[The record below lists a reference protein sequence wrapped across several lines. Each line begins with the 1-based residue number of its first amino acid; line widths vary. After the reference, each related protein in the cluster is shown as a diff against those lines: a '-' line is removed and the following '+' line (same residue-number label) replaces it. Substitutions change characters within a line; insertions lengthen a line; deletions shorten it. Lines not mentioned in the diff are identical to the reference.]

1 MTRSF
6 SRTKIV
12 ATVGP
17 ACSSE
22 EVLLELMKAGVNVFR
37 LNFSHGGQEDKQA
50 IIDRVRKL
58 NSDHGFTTALLADLQ
73 GPKIRLGRMAN
84 GPVQLI
90 AGQTLQITTKQ
101 DLGTSSRLSI
111 SYDAFARD
119 VRPGDT
125 VLIDDGKLELKVMS
139 TNRVDTAVLEVVHGG
154 EVLENKGVNFPD
166 TEVSTESLTEK
177 DKADLDFIVEND
189 FDWVAL
195 SFVRTS
201 LDIRA
206 LKEFMKERGKAI
218 KTIAKIEKPQ
228 AVRKI
233 DEIIREADGV
243 MIARGDL
250 GVELPMETVPMVQK
264 SIVEKCI
271 RAARPVIIATQ
282 MMESMIES
290 ARPTRAEVTD
300 VANAVLD
307 GADAVMLS
315 AETAVGQHP
324 VLVVKTMQKVL
335 ASIEKEHSIYGKDL
349 LPDEDSPTYLSDAIC
364 YNAAEVAGDVNARA
378 IVGMTRSGYTAFMC
392 SSYRPRARIFIFS
405 DNPKIINVLSLVW
418 GVQCFH
424 YDRMVSTDDSIT
436 DVNKLLKD
444 KGLVRE
450 GDIVINTVSAPLHR
464 QGRTNTI
471 RISKVD

>member
-1 MTRSF
+1 MTQS
-6 SRTKIV
+6 SNRTKIV

-17 ACSSE
+17 ASSGE
-22 EVLLELMKAGVNVFR
+22 DVLLELLQAGVNVFR
-37 LNFSHGGQEDKQA
+37 LNFSHGTHETKQR
-50 IIDRVRKL
+50 IIDALRKL
-58 NSDHGFTTALLADLQ
+58 NARHGFTAALLADLQ
-73 GPKIRLGRMAN
+73 GPKIRLRDMKN
-84 GPVQLI
+84 GSVMLS
-90 AGQTLQITTKQ
+90 ASTVGM
-101 DLGTSSRLSI
+101 TSRDVPSTDRLLSI
-111 SYDAFARD
+111 SYDALARD

-125 VLIDDGKLELKVMS
+125 VLIDDGKVEL
-139 TNRVDTAVLEVVHGG
+139 RVRSSDGLDSVQLDVVHGG
-154 EVLENKGVNFPD
+154 EVSANKGVNFPD
-166 TEVSTESLTEK
+166 TLVSMDSLTDK
-177 DKADLDFIVEND
+177 DKADVDFILAND

-201 LDIRA
+201 LDVKA
-206 LKEFMKERGKAI
+206 LKDIMRSKGRMI
-218 KTIAKIEKPQ
+218 KVIAKIEKPQ

-233 DEIIREADGV
+233 DEIIREADGI

-264 SIVEKCI
+264 TIVQKCI

-315 AETAVGQHP
+315 GETAVGKHP
-324 VLVVKTMQKVL
+324 VLTAKTMQRVL
-335 ASIEKEHSIYGKDL
+335 ASIEKEPAIYHKDL
-349 LPDEDSPTYLSDAIC
+349 IPDQDSPTYLSDAIC
-364 YNAAEVAGDVNARA
+364 YSAAELAGDVNARA

-392 SSYRPRARIFIFS
+392 SSYRPKARIYIFS

-418 GVQCFH
+418 GVQGFL
-424 YDRMVSTDDSIT
+424 YDRMVSTDDSIR
-436 DVNKLLKD
+436 DVNEMLKE
-444 KGLVRE
+444 KGLVHS
-450 GDIVINTVSAPLHR
+450 GDIVINTASTPLHR